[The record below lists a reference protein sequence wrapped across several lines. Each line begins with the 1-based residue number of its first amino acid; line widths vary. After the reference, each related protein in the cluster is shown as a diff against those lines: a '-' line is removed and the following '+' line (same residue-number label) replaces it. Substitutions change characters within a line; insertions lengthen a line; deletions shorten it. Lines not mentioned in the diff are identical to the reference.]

1 MFENLI
7 TSIENGIKLVD
18 GLYHIKNCLSQSELN
33 LCKELYKSPG
43 EKVPLQEDRPRLQR
57 IVDFDFSKITKII
70 NKNHDKSLGHISGIL
85 WEDTEGYK
93 LDKHVDNDNI
103 FLSLQ
108 IYLPST
114 AQKRT
119 GTIFYADKKVQ
130 VPFVPNTGYFCIIPQ
145 ELTHSSGRPVRKGTY
160 RRSLYCIGYE

>member
-1 MFENLI
+1 MI
-7 TSIENGIKLVD
+7 
-18 GLYHIKNCLSQSELN
+18 
-33 LCKELYKSPG
+33 
-43 EKVPLQEDRPRLQR
+43 
-57 IVDFDFSKITKII
+57 
-70 NKNHDKSLGHISGIL
+70 SLSGIL

-130 VPFVPNTGYFCIIPQ
+130 VPFVPNTGYFCIIPR
-145 ELTHSSGRPVRKGTY
+145 EITHSSGRPVRKGTY
-160 RRSLYCIGYE
+160 RRSLYCICNYCNWTTFYASNWWNYIR